1 MLLGLSEEE
10 FWSLDLRELAI
21 LRSTYEE
28 AERRADLRAG
38 MIASVLTAI
47 HGAKGT
53 RIRQP
58 AEWFPWGKKRPPT
71 IEEMFAIAQQI
82 HSSSKEIH

>member
-1 MLLGLSEEE
+1 LGLSEEE
-10 FWSLDLRELAI
+10 FWNLDARELAV

-38 MIASVLTAI
+38 MIVSVLTAI
-47 HGAKGT
+47 HSAKGT

-58 AEWFPWGKKRPPT
+58 AEWFAWHRKREQT
-71 IEEMFAIAQQI
+71 VEEMYAVMKSFMGENG
-82 HSSSKEIH
+82 KPN